1 MAPAIAAALIGGGAS
16 LLGTGISSWINKSS
30 ADADR
35 REAAKRRQVANQQI
49 SNWEGEANRIL
60 EEAMKNNVSLSS
72 ADDLNTYQQL
82 KQSYDPSKYVYNFD
96 QFDKSNYNV
105 EDYLNPARDQIIS
118 DLQKS
123 VQNTAAGAALGHS
136 SGALEAINQATLNK
150 SEELY
155 DKAYDRMTA
164 ERNFDYGAYTN
175 YINQQQQRLN
185 AMQQGVL
192 GQMQNLRGDI
202 TFDQQQQDAYLAN
215 KLNLGNALAQTRASL
230 V

>member
-1 MAPAIAAALIGGGAS
+1 MAPVIAAGISAGTS
-16 LLGTGISSWINKSS
+16 LLGSLIGASNAAEEARRQEQRRQQARRDISSWES
-30 ADADR
+30 
-35 REAAKRRQVANQQI
+35 QAN
-49 SNWEGEANRIL
+49 AIL
-60 EEAMKNNVSLSS
+60 QEAMGNNVSLSS
-72 ADDLNTYQQL
+72 ADDLPTYQQL
-82 KQSYDPSKYVYNFD
+82 KQSYDPSNYIYNFD
-96 QFDKSNYNV
+96 KFDKSNYHV

-123 VQNTAAGAALGHS
+123 VQNTAAGAGLGHS

-164 ERNFDYGAYTN
+164 ERNFDYGAYTD

-185 AMQQGVL
+185 ALQQGVL

-215 KLNLGNALAQTRASL
+215 KLNLGNTLAQARASL

>member
-1 MAPAIAAALIGGGAS
+1 MPAPLVTAALIGAGANALSS
-16 LLGTGISSWINKSS
+16 LVGYSS
-30 ADADR
+30 AAQE
-35 REAAKRRQVANQQI
+35 REAAAQRRRQATQQVN
-49 SNWEGEANRIL
+49 SWEQEANKIL
-60 EEAMKNNVSLSS
+60 EDAMANNIQLSS
-72 ADDLNTYQQL
+72 PEDVEAYQAL
-82 KQSYDPSKYVYNFD
+82 KAGYNPSDYVYDFD
-96 QFDKSNYNV
+96 PFDKSSYNV
-105 EDYLNPARDQIIS
+105 EDYLNPARDQIIA

-123 VQNTAAGAALGHS
+123 VQNTAAGAGLGHS

-155 DKAYDRMTA
+155 DKAYDRMNT

-185 AMQQGVL
+185 TLQQGVL
-192 GQMQNLRGDI
+192 GQMGTLRGDI

-215 KLNLGNALAQTRASL
+215 KLNLGNSLAQTRASL

>member
-1 MAPAIAAALIGGGAS
+1 MIAAGITAGAG
-16 LLGTGISSWINKSS
+16 LLGALINKSS
-30 ADADR
+30 ADAEARRQEAR
-35 REAAKRRQVANQQI
+35 RERATEQI
-49 SNWEGEANRIL
+49 NSWESEANKIL
-60 EEAMKNNVSLSS
+60 EDAMANNIQLSS
-72 ADDLNTYQQL
+72 PEDVEAYQAL
-82 KQSYDPSKYVYNFD
+82 KAGYNPSDYVYDFD
-96 QFDKSNYNV
+96 PFDKSSYNV
-105 EDYLNPARDQIIS
+105 EDYLNPARDQIIA

-123 VQNTAAGAALGHS
+123 VQNTAAGAGLGHS

-155 DKAYDRMTA
+155 DKAYDRMNT

-185 AMQQGVL
+185 TLQQGVL
-192 GQMQNLRGDI
+192 GQMGTLRGDI

-215 KLNLGNALAQTRASL
+215 KLNLGNSLAQTRASL

>member
-1 MAPAIAAALIGGGAS
+1 MIAAGIAAGAG
-16 LLGTGISSWINKSS
+16 LLGALINKSS
-30 ADADR
+30 AAAEARRQEAR
-35 REAAKRRQVANQQI
+35 RERATKQI
-49 SNWEGEANRIL
+49 NSWESEANKIL
-60 EEAMKNNVSLSS
+60 EDAMANNIQLSS
-72 ADDLNTYQQL
+72 PEDVAAYQAL
-82 KQSYDPSKYVYNFD
+82 KSGYNPSDYVYDFD
-96 QFDKSNYNV
+96 QFDKSAYNV
-105 EDYLNPARDQIIS
+105 EDYLNPARDQIIA

-123 VQNTAAGAALGHS
+123 VQNTAAGAGLGHS

-155 DKAYDRMTA
+155 DKAYDRMNT

-185 AMQQGVL
+185 TLQQGVL
-192 GQMQNLRGDI
+192 GQMGTLRGDI

-215 KLNLGNALAQTRASL
+215 KLNLGNSLAQTRASL

>member
-1 MAPAIAAALIGGGAS
+1 MIAAGITAGAG
-16 LLGTGISSWINKSS
+16 LLGALINKSS
-30 ADADR
+30 ADAEARRQEAR
-35 REAAKRRQVANQQI
+35 RERATKQI
-49 SNWEGEANRIL
+49 NSWESEANKIL
-60 EEAMKNNVSLSS
+60 EDAMANNIQLSS
-72 ADDLNTYQQL
+72 PEDVEAYQAL
-82 KQSYDPSKYVYNFD
+82 KAGYNPSDYVYDFD
-96 QFDKSNYNV
+96 PFDKSSYNV
-105 EDYLNPARDQIIS
+105 EDYLNPARDQIIA

-123 VQNTAAGAALGHS
+123 VQNTAAGAGLGHS

-155 DKAYDRMTA
+155 DKAYDRMNT

-185 AMQQGVL
+185 TLQQGVL
-192 GQMQNLRGDI
+192 GQMGTLRGDI

-215 KLNLGNALAQTRASL
+215 KLNLGNSLAQTRASL

>member
-1 MAPAIAAALIGGGAS
+1 MIAAGITAGAG
-16 LLGTGISSWINKSS
+16 LLGALINKSS
-30 ADADR
+30 ADAEARRQEAR
-35 REAAKRRQVANQQI
+35 RERATEQI
-49 SNWEGEANRIL
+49 NSWESEANKIL
-60 EEAMKNNVSLSS
+60 EDAMANNIQLSS
-72 ADDLNTYQQL
+72 PEYVEAYQAL
-82 KQSYDPSKYVYNFD
+82 KAGYNPSDYVYDFD
-96 QFDKSNYNV
+96 PFDKSSYNV
-105 EDYLNPARDQIIS
+105 EDYLNPARDQIIA

-123 VQNTAAGAALGHS
+123 VQNTAAGAGLGHS

-155 DKAYDRMTA
+155 DKAYDRMNT

-185 AMQQGVL
+185 TLQQGVL
-192 GQMQNLRGDI
+192 GQMGTLRGDI

-215 KLNLGNALAQTRASL
+215 KLNLGNSLAQTRASL